1 MRGRYQLKQGQ
12 QHQASSLWSCPTALY
27 AGMAMTMGNE
37 CLGFFTVGTPYVR
50 YFFPFIITDWN
61 HAFWNVV
68 FMSCK
73 YLVFASCACS
83 IDVERSRFSFQK
95 KSNFVMGI
103 WETSNALWK
112 AVRRLCTECPMVQ
125 AQVMDVQHA
134 ESLQKNMPLKKIS
147 VLFLSSLHL
156 SLFSYLLGFYFPLKF
171 FLVSFVI
178 SISFMFCWVK
188 NSTQPSDPCCSQ
200 VEYQKVIHL
209 KYASFF
215 SRIAWS
221 ICSSMQVLHSD
232 VCAVQ
237 NAGGCV
243 CGGAS
248 SFQKTM
254 YSSKF

>member
-1 MRGRYQLKQGQ
+1 MV
-12 QHQASSLWSCPTALY
+12 
-27 AGMAMTMGNE
+27 MTMGNE

-73 YLVFASCACS
+73 CLVFASCACS

-112 AVRRLCTECPMVQ
+112 AVRRLCSECPMVQ

-134 ESLQKNMPLKKIS
+134 ESIQKNMPLKKLS

-156 SLFSYLLGFYFPLKF
+156 SSFSYLLGFYFPLKF
-171 FLVSFVI
+171 FLDSFVI
-178 SISFMFCWVK
+178 SISFMFCWVSQCHGWVFLLLPGLRQK
-188 NSTQPSDPCCSQ
+188 LNSTKWP
-200 VEYQKVIHL
+200 L
-209 KYASFF
+209 
-215 SRIAWS
+215 
-221 ICSSMQVLHSD
+221 L
-232 VCAVQ
+232 
-237 NAGGCV
+237 
-243 CGGAS
+243 
-248 SFQKTM
+248 
-254 YSSKF
+254 